1 MPARH
6 LSSLS
11 IRVKLL
17 ASFGIVVALMAAL
30 GVVAV
35 MRMQDQNAHVTRLAD
50 KVVPATDIVG
60 RASAAMNKYR
70 KDELH
75 YVLATPANRL
85 PGPNGVST
93 DLAGDLRTMSGLL
106 HDYRARGLIA
116 DATDAR
122 LLTTFE
128 TDFNDYVAKTAGF
141 RALADRGRVA
151 AAGAMIG
158 SGPGDN
164 AYSTLKVADAAWEN
178 YKGTNVTAAAAS
190 SRSAYHSGRA
200 WIIGLLVLA
209 LLVAIT
215 VALLLSGYLASG
227 LRGMAEAATRISR
240 GEIDQHVDVR
250 SADELGAMGTAFNDM
265 TDYLRETAGLAQ
277 AVAGGNLSGEVCPKS
292 ENDALGNAL
301 AEMTRGL
308 RQMVGSIDEA
318 SGLMNDST
326 HQIALNSDSAGRAA
340 AEVSTAIE
348 HVASGNERQLASIS
362 EALRVA
368 EQLAGA
374 AESGAGIARHSAEA
388 VQHARTLAQGG
399 EEAVTRAADT
409 MATVRES
416 SEAATAAIAALG
428 EKSTEI
434 GGIIGAITSIAEQT
448 NLLALNA
455 AIEAARAGES
465 GRGFAVV
472 AEEVRKLAEQSQD
485 AAQSISALIGQ
496 IQSETAATVK
506 VVQSGTE
513 HSIESVHVVDVA
525 RESFL
530 ALGRSVGDMSERVEE
545 ISAVVQQIAAG
556 AQLVHESMS
565 AAVSVAEESS
575 AIAQQVAASAQ
586 ETSASREVFS
596 SSASELA
603 RSADGLSEL
612 VGRFRLAGPAQ
623 STQTGD

>member
-1 MPARH
+1 MPMPH
-6 LSSLS
+6 LPSLS

-35 MRMQDQNAHVTRLAD
+35 LRMQDQNAHVTRLAD
-50 KVVPATDIVG
+50 KVVPATEIVG

-75 YVLATPANRL
+75 YILATPANRL
-85 PGPNGVST
+85 PGPDGVSS
-93 DLAGDLRTMSGLL
+93 DLAGDLRTMSRLL
-106 HDYRARGLIA
+106 HDYRAEGLVA

-141 RALADRGRVA
+141 RTLADQGQVA
-151 AAGAMIG
+151 AAGAVVG
-158 SGPGDN
+158 SGPGDV
-164 AYSTLKVADAAWEN
+164 AYSTLKVADAAWES
-178 YKGTNVTAAAAS
+178 YKGTIATSAATS
-190 SRSAYHSGRA
+190 SRSAYQSGRV

-209 LLVAIT
+209 LVVAVT
-215 VALLLSGYLASG
+215 VALMLSGYLARG
-227 LRGMAEAATRISR
+227 LRAMAEAATRISR
-240 GEIDQHVDVR
+240 GEIDQHVDVP
-250 SADELGAMGTAFNDM
+250 SADELGAMATAFNDM
-265 TDYLRETAGLAQ
+265 TDYLRDTTGVAE
-277 AVAGGNLSGEVCPKS
+277 AVAGGDLSAEVRPRS

-301 AEMTRGL
+301 AQMTRGL
-308 RQMVGSIDEA
+308 RQLVGSIDEA

-326 HQIALNSDSAGRAA
+326 HQIAVNSDSAGRAA

-348 HVASGNERQLASIS
+348 HVARGNERQLTSIS

-374 AESGAGIARHSAEA
+374 AESGADIARRSAEA

-399 EEAVTRAADT
+399 EQAVTRAADK

-416 SEAATAAIAALG
+416 SEAATAAISALG

-434 GGIIGAITSIAEQT
+434 GGIIDAITGIARQT
-448 NLLALNA
+448 DLLALNA

-472 AEEVRKLAEQSQD
+472 AEEVRKLAEQSQG

-496 IQSETAATVK
+496 IQFETAAAVK

-513 HSIESVHVVDVA
+513 HSIESVHVVDEA
-525 RESFL
+525 REAFL
-530 ALGRSVGDMSERVEE
+530 ALGQSVGDMSERVEE
-545 ISAVVQQIAAG
+545 ISAVVEEIAAG
-556 AQLVHESMS
+556 AQVVHESMS

-575 AIAQQVAASAQ
+575 AIAQQVSASAQ

-612 VGRFRLAGPAQ
+612 VGRFRLAGDAEAT
-623 STQTGD
+623 STSD